1 MSEMMTSGAPWD
13 EVPSEHYRLMSAAAA
28 FELAADP
35 FLRRHLSRLLRIVL
49 AALLAG
55 SAILLAG

>member
-1 MSEMMTSGAPWD
+1 MMTSGAPWD
-13 EVPSEHYRLMSAAAA
+13 EAPSEHYSLMSVAAGP
-28 FELAADP
+28 ELSADP
-35 FLRRHLSRLLRIVL
+35 FPRPLLGRLLRFVL

>member
-1 MSEMMTSGAPWD
+1 MMTSGAPWD
-13 EVPSEHYRLMSAAAA
+13 EVPWEHYGLMSVVAGP
-28 FELAADP
+28 ELTAGP
-35 FLRRHLSRLLRIVL
+35 FPRSLLGRLLRFVL

>member
-1 MSEMMTSGAPWD
+1 MMTSGVPWD
-13 EVPSEHYRLMSAAAA
+13 EVPSVHYGVMSAAAGPE
-28 FELAADP
+28 FTADP
-35 FLRRHLSRLLRIVL
+35 FPRPLLGRLFRIVL

>member
-1 MSEMMTSGAPWD
+1 MMTSGTPWD
-13 EVPSEHYRLMSAAAA
+13 EVHSPHFGLMSVVAGP
-28 FELAADP
+28 ELTADP
-35 FLRRHLSRLLRIVL
+35 VPRPLLGRLLRFVL

>member
-1 MSEMMTSGAPWD
+1 MMTSGTPWD
-13 EVPSEHYRLMSAAAA
+13 EVHLPHFGLMSVAGP
-28 FELAADP
+28 ELTADP
-35 FLRRHLSRLLRIVL
+35 FPRPLLGRLLRFVL